1 MGPDGVVVVAPE
13 PATPARPSIQLLPR
27 EFLDPAGGH
36 RLSIGY
42 QNLAKST
49 IFGWRLSRTNLLHT
63 AEVQA
68 RVVVSDEFRLI
79 VF

>member
-13 PATPARPSIQLLPR
+13 PATLPRPSIQLLSR
-27 EFLDPAGGH
+27 EVLDQTGGN
-36 RLSIGY
+36 RLSIGN

-49 IFGWRLSRTNLLHT
+49 NFRWRLSRTGLLQT
-63 AEVQA
+63 AKIRA